1 MKSYYFFGLLCV
13 IAGIVITAAAAG
25 DLLFRVLVGFAGLR
39 LINYGLRLSEK
50 ATDQSNIIER

>member
-1 MKSYYFFGLLCV
+1 MKHHFFLGLLCV

-25 DLLFRVLVGFAGLR
+25 DLLLRVLVGFAGLR

-50 ATDQSNIIER
+50 ATDQRDITQQ